1 MPSRDGVGVLSA
13 PPEAGGPAAGA
24 PLGCVGTSVFSKWDK
39 LSPPSFWLLL
49 LWMVLLSPT
58 PQATSL
64 PPALRAAPA
73 WLMLP
78 SCPLPWLMPCFWDHI
93 PAGSQLGT
101 FPMSHGGQHSH
112 PCKIHPG
119 RSRLS
124 TQISSCFYVSSIIN
138 YLSFQ
143 VELRHVCLARCPQ
156 PGMRAVNFSLGSW
169 SPSSLPA
176 LHPSERPDGDSRSPL
191 GSSPWGP
198 ACP

>member
-119 RSRLS
+119 EAGYQLRSLLVFMFQALS
-124 TQISSCFYVSSIIN
+124 ITCLSRWSS
-138 YLSFQ
+138 
-143 VELRHVCLARCPQ
+143 
-156 PGMRAVNFSLGSW
+156 GMYAWPCV
-169 SPSSLPA
+169 PSQ
-176 LHPSERPDGDSRSPL
+176 E
-191 GSSPWGP
+191 
-198 ACP
+198 